1 MVSISILTHSYVELL
16 EKNTLRPMNAKKSFP
31 HHSPCTWYLH
41 IILDKG
47 EEKMSNTG
55 SCHDTVVFF
64 PTCATEGICL
74 SLNSWNTIERWIKS
88 ISGHLWNFHFITH
101 RNIQQ
106 CMLWID
112 HFVHSLGWEFKASP
126 VQKKISSYGYSISL
140 WILVGCTNSTPIVIW
155 RITPTYSQVGIISY
169 FSHEFNRK
177 PTWGTEVAV
186 NSRKFENSSITLAVP
201 HVCDPCMQFFYI
213 YTWNLSKI

>member
-1 MVSISILTHSYVELL
+1 MLNYLKRIHWGLWMQKRVFLIIHLVPGICILFWTKVKRKCLIL
-16 EKNTLRPMNAKKSFP
+16 E
-31 HHSPCTWYLH
+31 
-41 IILDKG
+41 
-47 EEKMSNTG
+47 
-55 SCHDTVVFF
+55 VVMIQLFFF

-126 VQKKISSYGYSISL
+126 VQKKISSYGYSIPL

-155 RITPTYSQVGIISY
+155 RIMPTYSQVGIISY

-213 YTWNLSKI
+213 YTWNLSKLLVRVLKEMM

>member
-31 HHSPCTWYLH
+31 HHSPCTWYLQ

-74 SLNSWNTIERWIKS
+74 SLNS
-88 ISGHLWNFHFITH
+88 
-101 RNIQQ
+101 
-106 CMLWID
+106 
-112 HFVHSLGWEFKASP
+112 
-126 VQKKISSYGYSISL
+126 
-140 WILVGCTNSTPIVIW
+140 
-155 RITPTYSQVGIISY
+155 
-169 FSHEFNRK
+169 
-177 PTWGTEVAV
+177 
-186 NSRKFENSSITLAVP
+186 
-201 HVCDPCMQFFYI
+201 
-213 YTWNLSKI
+213 

>member
-1 MVSISILTHSYVELL
+1 MS
-16 EKNTLRPMNAKKSFP
+16 
-31 HHSPCTWYLH
+31 WY
-41 IILDKG
+41 
-47 EEKMSNTG
+47 
-55 SCHDTVVFF
+55 SCFF
-64 PTCATEGICL
+64 PNLCYWRHLFIIEFLKHNWKMNQKYQWALMKFSLHNTQKYTAMYAMNWPLCPQSWLRVQSLTCTE
-74 SLNSWNTIERWIKS
+74 
-88 ISGHLWNFHFITH
+88 
-101 RNIQQ
+101 
-106 CMLWID
+106 
-112 HFVHSLGWEFKASP
+112 
-126 VQKKISSYGYSISL
+126 KISSYGYSISL

-155 RITPTYSQVGIISY
+155 RIMPTYSQIGIISY